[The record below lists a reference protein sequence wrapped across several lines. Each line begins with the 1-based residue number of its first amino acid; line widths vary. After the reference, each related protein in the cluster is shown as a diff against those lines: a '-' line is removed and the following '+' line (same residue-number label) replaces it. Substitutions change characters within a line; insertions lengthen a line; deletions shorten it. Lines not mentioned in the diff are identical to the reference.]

1 MKLIFLLP
9 SLRAS
14 GTTVLFELAD
24 RLAEKNHDVRI
35 TSLDELVSPVYPLK
49 IIPQKLQDSLE
60 FFQEADAIIAY
71 QPACAFYVKDLEVKA
86 KKFYFL
92 TDDVRKF
99 YTKKTIKAQFPK
111 VDDDRIKIE
120 YKAQQE
126 YIEKS
131 YQLPFTFLVTN
142 NALVGIVKTYKRKVE
157 VIPVGVNH
165 QLFYPETFVPK
176 DDTPK
181 ILLEGNMLPWKGVE
195 VVNRAF
201 SDLRGFVL
209 WTVSNSKF
217 TIKSDKHWMSPS
229 VGEMRKILSSC
240 DILIRAYYEDGTA
253 DLLVQ
258 AMACGCSVITRETA
272 GAKMF
277 CKDKKNALVF
287 KTGKDAKE
295 DSKNIQVCIE
305 KLIEN
310 KELREKLIRGGL
322 ETAKKLNWE
331 KSIDIL
337 EGVLYGRKK
346 AKS

>member
-1 MKLIFLLP
+1 MKVIFLLP

-14 GTTVLFELAD
+14 GTTVIFELAD
-24 RLAEKNHDVRI
+24 RLAEKNHDVRV
-35 TSLDELVSPVYPLK
+35 TSLDELVSPIYPLK

-71 QPACAFYVKDLEVKA
+71 QPACAFYVNDLETRA

-99 YTKKTIKAQFPK
+99 YTQKTIKAQFPK
-111 VDDDRIKIE
+111 VDKDRIEIE
-120 YKAQQE
+120 HKAQQE
-126 YIEKS
+126 YIERS

-142 NALVGIVKTYKRKVE
+142 ESLFTIGFQKKS
-157 VIPVGVNH
+157 VIIPIGVNH
-165 QLFYPETFVPK
+165 KLFYPETFIPK
-176 DDTPK
+176 DSTPK
-181 ILLEGNMLPWKGVE
+181 ILLEGNMLPWKGIE

-229 VGEMRKILSSC
+229 ISEMKKLLSSC
-240 DILIRAYYEDGTA
+240 DILIRAYYEDGVA
-253 DLLVQ
+253 DLLAQ

-295 DSKNIQVCIE
+295 DSKNIQACVE
-305 KLIEN
+305 ELIKD

-322 ETAKKLNWE
+322 ETVKKLNWE

-337 EGVLYGRKK
+337 EGALYGRRQKTK
-346 AKS
+346 N